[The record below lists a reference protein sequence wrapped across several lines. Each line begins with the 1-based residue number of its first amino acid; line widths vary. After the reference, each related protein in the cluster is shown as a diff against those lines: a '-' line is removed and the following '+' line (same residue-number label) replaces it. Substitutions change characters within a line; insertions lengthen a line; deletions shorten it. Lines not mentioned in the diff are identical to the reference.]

1 MELRNEKC
9 SMFLIERGKKKVSN
23 GFDLPDGKTIKALK
37 MIKFSST
44 WECHM
49 QKKMVEYLKK
59 ETKKRILQAI
69 DKSNGDKGDWWKFKH
84 SFEQLGEG
92 CYKILWYLLI
102 GQN

>member
-1 MELRNEKC
+1 
-9 SMFLIERGKKKVSN
+9 MFNVSN
-23 GFDLPDGKTIKALK
+23 WKGKEKSIKWLWFARWEDNQGFEDDKVFKYLGVPYA
-37 MIKFSST
+37 
-44 WECHM
+44 E
-49 QKKMVEYLKK
+49 KMVEDLKE